1 MNSATAMMPES
12 QAEPTMLLKRIGSTV
27 YTVAVHFS
35 QAEKETMED
44 KILRLIESDPLARFV
59 PTTRSG
65 GSGVSINA

>member
-1 MNSATAMMPES
+1 MNSAMAMMPDL
-12 QAEPTMLLKRIGSTV
+12 QAEPTMLKRIGSTV

-35 QAEKETMED
+35 QAEKVTMGD
-44 KILRLIESDPLARFV
+44 KVLRLIESDPLARFV